1 MRPATGTMTRL
12 ALTRLDAAQA
22 AGRRRAQHAHSVC
35 VWVGCVCVCVCVRAR
50 MYMYRLLGADV
61 RNLLT
66 DIKPALLATID
77 EAFAKVSDDTPAGCL
92 VL

>member
-1 MRPATGTMTRL
+1 M
-12 ALTRLDAAQA
+12 
-22 AGRRRAQHAHSVC
+22 S
-35 VWVGCVCVCVCVRAR
+35 
-50 MYMYRLLGADV
+50 MYRLLGADV

-92 VL
+92 VLEYH

>member
-1 MRPATGTMTRL
+1 
-12 ALTRLDAAQA
+12 
-22 AGRRRAQHAHSVC
+22 
-35 VWVGCVCVCVCVRAR
+35 

-77 EAFAKVSDDTPAGCL
+77 EAFAKVSDDTPAGFL